1 MQRETVDRQQAAR
14 EETSI
19 AQMPAYERP
28 SVRVMSE
35 SELLSAMQINAGGT
49 SWWVM

>member
-1 MQRETVDRQQAAR
+1 MQRDNLDRQPI
-14 EETSI
+14 EENI
-19 AQMPAYERP
+19 GAKLPEYVRP

-35 SELLSAMQINAGGT
+35 SELLSAMQINAAGT

>member
-1 MQRETVDRQQAAR
+1 MHREIVEGQQATHQEINA
-14 EETSI
+14 
-19 AQMPAYERP
+19 AQLPEYVRP
-28 SVRVMSE
+28 SIRVMSE

>member
-1 MQRETVDRQQAAR
+1 MQRDNVERQNS
-14 EETSI
+14 EESI
-19 AQMPAYERP
+19 GAQLPEYVRP

-35 SELLSAMQINAGGT
+35 SELLSAMQINAAGT